1 MSMNLKKQHGF
12 GLIELMVSLVIGMI
26 VVGGVLAMFVSS
38 LGSNSSQMKM
48 SRLNNE
54 LRMAM
59 TSITRDMRRAG
70 YHNWTDAQLIAGV
83 YKTSGAGKTSPQPEF
98 IITAGTVNDEINV
111 SYDENSNSLYATTE
125 SYGFRFLNSTIET
138 RIGSGNWSSIIDTNA
153 IEITAF
159 SITNLSPAPITPL
172 GATSTVTIS
181 LYSIT
186 ISGRLK
192 SDTTVVRTLQEAV
205 RLRNVIVS

>member
-12 GLIELMVSLVIGMI
+12 GLIELMVSLVIGMV

-111 SYDENSNSLYATTE
+111 SYDENSNSLYDTE

>member
-12 GLIELMVSLVIGMI
+12 GLIELMVSLVIGMV